1 MSRTHIELGESGEQ
15 LAVEFLSSK
24 GYKILE
30 RNFKSKLGEI
40 DIVAKDK
47 KTICFIEVKTRSN
60 LEKGLPQES
69 ITMRKQHQ
77 ISKTALSYLK
87 FKGFI
92 SEDKVWSIKPS
103 VLKAS
108 WTIEEFNFDSSLT
121 IFFSLFILFF
131 CGIRKISLY
140 CATISM
146 GIKFS

>member
-1 MSRTHIELGESGEQ
+1 MSRKHIELGESGEQ

-87 FKGFI
+87 FKGLINSKARF
-92 SEDKVWSIKPS
+92 DVVSIIKSGEAAPS
-103 VLKAS
+103 IDL
-108 WTIEEFNFDSSLT
+108 
-121 IFFSLFILFF
+121 
-131 CGIRKISLY
+131 
-140 CATISM
+140 
-146 GIKFS
+146 IKNAFEQDNRYSY